1 MGAVDSGRGKAVRSF
16 SAMRPLVLAA
26 GAIAGLLLLAVPLR
40 TSAGGSGNDWGVALD
55 GGCRVRLDARPT
67 SGLGCHIHWQEP
79 DPDSGVPVEGI
90 AAVACDGTFE
100 ICGET
105 VRCHCP
111 DW

>member
-1 MGAVDSGRGKAVRSF
+1 MRAVDSARPKAMASI
-16 SAMRPLVLAA
+16 SAMRPLVVAA
-26 GAIAGLLLLAVPLR
+26 GAIAGLLLLAFPLR
-40 TSAGGSGNDWGVALD
+40 TSAGGNEWGVPLD
-55 GGCRVRLDARPT
+55 GGCRVQLDARPT

-79 DPDSGVPVEGI
+79 DTDSGVPLEGI
-90 AAVACDGTFE
+90 AAVACDATFE

>member
-1 MGAVDSGRGKAVRSF
+1 MASI
-16 SAMRPLVLAA
+16 SAMRPLFVAA
-26 GAIAGLLLLAVPLR
+26 GAVAGLLLLAFPLR
-40 TSAGGSGNDWGVALD
+40 TSAGGNDWGVPLD

-105 VRCHCP
+105 IRCHCP

>member
-1 MGAVDSGRGKAVRSF
+1 MRAVDSASPKAVRST
-16 SAMRPLVLAA
+16 STMRPLVLAA
-26 GAIAGLLLLAVPLR
+26 GALAALLLLTFPLR
-40 TSAGGSGNDWGVALD
+40 TAAGGGNDWGVPLD

-79 DPDSGVPVEGI
+79 DPDSGVPVEGL

>member
-1 MGAVDSGRGKAVRSF
+1 MRAVDSTRGKAMASI
-16 SAMRPLVLAA
+16 SAMRPLVVAA
-26 GAIAGLLLLAVPLR
+26 GAVAALLLLAFPLR
-40 TSAGGSGNDWGVALD
+40 TSAGGDDWGVPLD

-79 DPDSGVPVEGI
+79 DPDSGAPVEGI

-105 VRCHCP
+105 IRCHCP

>member
-1 MGAVDSGRGKAVRSF
+1 MCAVDSARQKAMRSI
-16 SAMRPLVLAA
+16 SAMRPLLLAA
-26 GAIAGLLLLAVPLR
+26 GAIAALLMLAFPLQ
-40 TSAGGSGNDWGVALD
+40 TSAGGSNAWGVPLD

-100 ICGET
+100 ICGE
-105 VRCHCP
+105 VIRCHCP